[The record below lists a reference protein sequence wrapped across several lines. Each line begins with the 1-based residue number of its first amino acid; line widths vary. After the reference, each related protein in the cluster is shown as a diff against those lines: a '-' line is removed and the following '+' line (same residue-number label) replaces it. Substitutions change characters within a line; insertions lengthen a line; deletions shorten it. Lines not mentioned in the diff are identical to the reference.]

1 MVRRETFGEPVPVAD
16 QIGSS
21 ITRAFFSVS
30 TNGVL
35 ACTAPAARVN
45 EEINWYDRQ
54 GRPLGQAATGGEYQ
68 DLALSPSG
76 THLAYN
82 RSTQGSVRRI
92 WVLDIARAIHTRL
105 TFIPENARGPAWSPD
120 GRRIAFS
127 GVSGTSIYIQDVTT
141 GGSAEQIF
149 QTAAINVVSSWT
161 RDGRYLLYTQTT
173 GAFDVWALSNPAGGG
188 ERKAVAVAN
197 SENAES
203 HGQVSPDSRWVAYES
218 AESGRYEV
226 YVRPFPPG
234 DGRVGKW
241 LVSSNG
247 GQLPRWRG
255 DSAELFYFGLDR
267 TLMAVDTK
275 TQPGFQAATPHP
287 LFNLPSAAIQNMAA
301 AYDVAPDGKRFVIIT
316 PGKDAISAP
325 ATVLLNWEQVL
336 KK

>member
-1 MVRRETFGEPVPVAD
+1 LGRRETFGEPVPVAE

-30 TNGVL
+30 ANGVL
-35 ACTAPAARVN
+35 VYRGGGGIN

-54 GRPLGQAATGGEYQ
+54 GRALGPAEIGGEYQ

-82 RSTQGSVRRI
+82 RITQGTTRQI
-92 WVLDIARAIHTRL
+92 WILDIARAINSRL
-105 TFIPENARGPAWSPD
+105 TFIPEGARGPAWSPD
-120 GRRIAFS
+120 GHRIAFS
-127 GVSGTSIYIQDVTT
+127 GIAGTSIYIQDVAT

-149 QTAAINVVSSWT
+149 QTPATNVVSAWT

-173 GAFDVWALSNPAGGG
+173 AAFDVWALSVPAGGG
-188 ERKAVAVAN
+188 ERKAIAIAN
-197 SENAES
+197 SENAEL
-203 HGQVSPDSRWVAYES
+203 HGQVSPDSRWVAYDS
-218 AESGRYEV
+218 TESGRYEV

-255 DSAELFYFGLDR
+255 DSAELFYLSLDR
-267 TLMAVDTK
+267 TFIAVDTK
-275 TQPGFQAATPHP
+275 TQPGFQSATPHP
-287 LFNLPSAAIQNMAA
+287 LFSLQTVAVQSMAA
-301 AYDVAPDGKRFVIIT
+301 VYDVAPDGKRFIVIT

-325 ATVLLNWEQVL
+325 ATVLLNWEQTL